1 MLYLLCIVS
10 ITFMII
16 LLSLNKIN
24 IIIYHLVAGFMLSL
38 ASGGRYTW
46 KIEGKKLYG
55 VSTAVMYSTPP
66 SFHSPLSSLTNTV
79 HRLTLLCRK
88 FPSLFKKLSAL
99 CHQIEVTCI
108 IEISSVYHIEILDM
122 IYDVLFIHTVI
133 WNIPQEKYNS
143 FLDSFSELH
152 FCVKRLCNGSTRS
165 VAK

>member
-1 MLYLLCIVS
+1 M
-10 ITFMII
+10 
-16 LLSLNKIN
+16 
-24 IIIYHLVAGFMLSL
+24 IIYHLVAGFMLSL

-99 CHQIEVTCI
+99 CHQIEVICI
-108 IEISSVYHIEILDM
+108 IEISSVSYRNLRHDIRCFIYTYCDLKYTPGEVQFLLRLILRIAFLRQAVM
-122 IYDVLFIHTVI
+122 QRLHT
-133 WNIPQEKYNS
+133 
-143 FLDSFSELH
+143 
-152 FCVKRLCNGSTRS
+152 FCG
-165 VAK
+165 